1 MSRAQIAVFGALAKI
16 SRIPVNP
23 HSTSHKDMR
32 HAHLLL
38 SLLTCA
44 ICLIMPPAFAQ
55 NADMTKEELSRMTG
69 IDPLWVH
76 ITPCLARS
84 AFEQGL
90 ARQRADGVTLDQ
102 LREQLAD
109 QLANNP
115 EIDGFIARFYG
126 LKEAAIP
133 DEIRQRH
140 DACVAKIIGAPLKRV
155 DVCYVRDYAP
165 YLQTLFGAH
174 PQAADQ
180 IGTRTAYIACLKEAK
195 EE

>member
-1 MSRAQIAVFGALAKI
+1 MSCAQIAVCCALANI

-23 HSTSHKDMR
+23 HSALHKDMR

-38 SLLTCA
+38 ALLTGA
-44 ICLIMPPAFAQ
+44 ICLMMPLAFAQ
-55 NADMTKEELSRMTG
+55 NADMTEEELSRMTG

-76 ITPCLARS
+76 ITPCLAS
-84 AFEQGL
+84 STFEQGL
-90 ARQRADGVTLDQ
+90 ARQRADGVTLNQ

-115 EIDGFIARFYG
+115 EIDRFIARFYG
-126 LKEAAIP
+126 LEEAAIP
-133 DEIRQRH
+133 DDIRQRH
-140 DACVAKIIGAPLKRV
+140 DACIAKIIGASLKRV

-180 IGTRTAYIACLKEAK
+180 IGTRTAYTACLKEAK